1 MQQQTAH
8 ATILLIS
15 SLLHI
20 SCTHTHTLA
29 EASVDVHAVRTAGAF
44 TIPVKRAAACER
56 LLDLPRARVKHATRM
71 AMMEIGELRRVANKY
86 K

>member
-1 MQQQTAH
+1 
-8 ATILLIS
+8 
-15 SLLHI
+15 
-20 SCTHTHTLA
+20 
-29 EASVDVHAVRTAGAF
+29 VDVHTVRTAGAF